1 MHYTYLIFLLDFL
14 QVLYGA
20 RGFSKKIN
28 IFLSIHNF
36 LQFIYY
42 RNIIYVLVIILGRN

>member
-1 MHYTYLIFLLDFL
+1 MFYMVQGSFLP
-14 QVLYGA
+14 
-20 RGFSKKIN
+20 KIN

-42 RNIIYVLVIILGRN
+42 KD